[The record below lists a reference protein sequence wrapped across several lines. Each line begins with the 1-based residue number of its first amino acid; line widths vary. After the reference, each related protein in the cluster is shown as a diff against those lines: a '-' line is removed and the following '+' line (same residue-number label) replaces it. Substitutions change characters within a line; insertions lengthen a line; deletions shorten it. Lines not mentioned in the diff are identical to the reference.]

1 MAYRGFIFDLDGT
14 IYRGERL
21 IPGADEAVAALRRR
35 GLKVV
40 FVTNKPLYSRAEY
53 AAKLTRLGIPTPVE
67 DIISSSYVMAHYL
80 NRQEPGTTVYCIG
93 EPPLV
98 EELAAA
104 GIEVVDDPRRARFL
118 VVGFDRTFDYR
129 KLTGA
134 MLAIRAGARFVAT
147 NPDRTCPVED
157 GEIPD
162 CAGMV
167 GAVTGVTGA
176 VPEAV
181 VGKPSPYMVAAALD
195 RLGCEPAEVGIAGDR
210 LNTDIAMG
218 KAAGMTTFFVL
229 TGADSA
235 DLLAD
240 ERLPKPDFVVQSVAE
255 IPDLLGA

>member
-1 MAYRGFIFDLDGT
+1 
-14 IYRGERL
+14 
-21 IPGADEAVAALRRR
+21 VAELRRR
-35 GLKVV
+35 GLRVV
-40 FVTNKPLYSRAEY
+40 FVTNKPLSSRAEY

-67 DIISSSYVMAHYL
+67 DVISSSFVMARYL
-80 NRQEPGTTVYCIG
+80 HEQEPGTRVYCIG
-93 EPPLV
+93 EAPLI
-98 EELAAA
+98 EELRQM
-104 GIEVVDDPRRARFL
+104 GIQVVDDPRQARFL
-118 VVGFDRTFDYR
+118 VVGFDRTFDYQ

-195 RLGCEPAEVGIAGDR
+195 RLGCPPSQVGIAGDR
-210 LNTDIAMG
+210 LETDIAMG
-218 KAAGMTTFFVL
+218 AAAGMRTFFVL
-229 TGADSA
+229 TGGDRFEQ
-235 DLLAD
+235 LAD
-240 ERLPKPDFVVQSVAE
+240 DRLPKPDHVVQSVAE
-255 IPDLLGA
+255 IPDLLD

>member
-1 MAYRGFIFDLDGT
+1 MTYRGFIFDLDGT

-21 IPGADEAVAALRRR
+21 IPGADRAVAELRRR
-35 GLKVV
+35 GLRVV
-40 FVTNKPLYSRAEY
+40 FVTNKPLSSRAEY

-67 DIISSSYVMAHYL
+67 DVISSSFVMARYL
-80 NRQEPGTTVYCIG
+80 HEQEPGTRVYCIG
-93 EPPLV
+93 EAPLI
-98 EELAAA
+98 EELRQM
-104 GIEVVDDPRRARFL
+104 GIQVVDDPRQARFL
-118 VVGFDRTFDYR
+118 VVGFDRTFDYQ

-195 RLGCEPAEVGIAGDR
+195 RLGCPPSQVGIAGDR
-210 LNTDIAMG
+210 LETDIAMG
-218 KAAGMTTFFVL
+218 AAAGMRTFFVL
-229 TGADSA
+229 TGGDR
-235 DLLAD
+235 LEQLAD
-240 ERLPKPDFVVQSVAE
+240 DRLPKPDHVVQSVAE
-255 IPDLLGA
+255 IPDLLD